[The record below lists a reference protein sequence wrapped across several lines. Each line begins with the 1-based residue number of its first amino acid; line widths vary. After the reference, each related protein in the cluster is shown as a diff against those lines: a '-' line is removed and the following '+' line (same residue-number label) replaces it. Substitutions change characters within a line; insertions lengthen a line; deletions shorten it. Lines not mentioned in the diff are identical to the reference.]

1 MRRGAFLVL
10 IVLLAAC
17 VSAPERRQPDVS
29 VSVPRAWTAD
39 EHSLTGTPDAAWW
52 ESFGDP
58 QLGRLVDL
66 ALNRNQDLQA
76 AAARLDRAAAEAE
89 IAGADLKPSIG
100 AGLDATVQRSNNA
113 SVPFGPAVADAVEL
127 SRFKF
132 ENYGLSL
139 DASWEIDLWGRIRAG
154 ARAAVAEMQA
164 TEADWRGARLS
175 IAAQTAKIWF
185 SILEARQQAAL
196 AEESVRSFRLSADQ
210 VRSRYETG
218 IRPALDLRLAL
229 SNLAGA
235 EALLQ
240 LRRNQLDLA
249 VRQLEVLLGG
259 YPDGMILETLDAG
272 SLPDTPQPVPAGLP
286 SELLTRRP
294 DLIAAERRL
303 TAADQRY
310 LVARRS
316 LYPRLNLTGSGGTS
330 SGSLS
335 DLLDGDFRV
344 WSLLA
349 GLTQPV
355 FQGGR
360 LRAGVE
366 AADASSHELFS
377 YYVGSVLD
385 AFAEVESAL
394 ASERFLAERETHLAE
409 AAEQLVAARRLA
421 AERYRTGVG
430 IYLVVLESQ
439 TRALTAESE
448 LLTVR
453 RQRLD
458 NRVDLHLALG
468 GGFES
473 ATPASHTA
481 ERGEAS

>member
-1 MRRGAFLVL
+1 MRRVASLVM
-10 IVLLAAC
+10 IVLTAGC
-17 VSAPERRQPDVS
+17 VSAPERRQPDVG
-29 VSVPRAWTAD
+29 VKVPQAWTAD
-39 EHSLTGTPDAAWW
+39 ALSTTGAPDAAWW

-58 QLGRLVDL
+58 QLGRLVNL
-66 ALNRNQDLQA
+66 ALRRNQDLQA
-76 AAARLDRAAAEAE
+76 AAARLDRAVSQAK
-89 IAGADLKPSIG
+89 IAGADLKPAVG
-100 AGLDATVQRSNNA
+100 VGLATTLQRSNNA
-113 SVPFGPAVADAVEL
+113 SNPFAALLGDDFEL
-127 SRFKF
+127 MRYKF
-132 ENYGLSL
+132 EQYGVSF

-164 TEADWRGARLS
+164 TEADLRGARLS
-175 IAAQTAKIWF
+175 IAGQTAKIWF

-196 AEESVRSFRLSADQ
+196 AEESVRSFRLSAEQ

-229 SNLAGA
+229 SNLAVA

-240 LRRNQLDLA
+240 LRRNQLDVA

-259 YPDGMILETLDAG
+259 YPDGTILKTFNAEE
-272 SLPDTPQPVPAGLP
+272 LPDTPDPVPAGLP
-286 SELLTRRP
+286 SELLARRP
-294 DLIAAERRL
+294 DLVAAERRL
-303 TAADQRY
+303 AAADQRY

-316 LYPRLNLTGSGGTS
+316 LYPRLSLTGSSGRS

-366 AADASSHELFS
+366 GADAASREVLA

-394 ASERFLAERETHLAE
+394 ASEQFLAERETHLAE

-421 AERYRTGVG
+421 EDRYQRGVG

-439 TRALTAESE
+439 TRALAAESE
-448 LLTVR
+448 LLAVR

-458 NRVDLHLALG
+458 NRVNLHLALG

-473 ATPASHTA
+473 IPSTSRTA
-481 ERGEAS
+481 ERGESS

>member
-1 MRRGAFLVL
+1 MKRVVSLVM
-10 IVLLAAC
+10 IILLAGC
-17 VSAPERRQPDVS
+17 VSAPERRQPDVG
-29 VSVPRAWTAD
+29 VRVPQAWTAD
-39 EHSLTGTPDAAWW
+39 ELSTTGAPDTVWW

-66 ALNRNQDLQA
+66 ALKHNQDLQA
-76 AAARLDRAAAEAE
+76 AAARLDRAAAQAK

-100 AGLDATVQRSNNA
+100 AGGQATIQRVNNA
-113 SVPFGPAVADAVEL
+113 GGGLEANLGDFYE
-127 SRFKF
+127 FKRYKS
-132 ENYGLSL
+132 ETYGVSF

-164 TEADWRGARLS
+164 TEADLRGARLS

-185 SILEARQQAAL
+185 SILEARQQVAL

-235 EALLQ
+235 KALLQ
-240 LRRNQLDLA
+240 LRRSQLDLA

-259 YPDGMILETLDAG
+259 YPDGTILERFDADG
-272 SLPDTPQPVPAGLP
+272 LPDTPDPVPAGLP
-286 SELLTRRP
+286 SELLARRP
-294 DLIAAERRL
+294 DLVAAERRL
-303 TAADQRY
+303 AAADQRY
-310 LVARRS
+310 FVARRS
-316 LYPRLNLTGSGGTS
+316 LYPRLALTGSSGRS
-330 SGSLS
+330 SGSLD

-366 AADASSHELFS
+366 GADAASREVLA

-394 ASERFLAERETHLAE
+394 ASEQFLAERETHLAE
-409 AAEQLVAARRLA
+409 AAEQLVAASRLA
-421 AERYRTGVG
+421 EDRYRTGVG

-439 TRALTAESE
+439 TRALTAESQ
-448 LLTVR
+448 LLEVR

-458 NRVDLHLALG
+458 NRVNLHLALG

-473 ATPASHTA
+473 VDPPSHTV
-481 ERGEAS
+481 ERGESS